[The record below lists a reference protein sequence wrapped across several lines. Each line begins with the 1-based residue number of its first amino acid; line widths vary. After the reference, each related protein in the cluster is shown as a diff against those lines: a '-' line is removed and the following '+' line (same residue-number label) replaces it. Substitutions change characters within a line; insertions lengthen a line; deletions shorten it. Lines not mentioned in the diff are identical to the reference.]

1 MAGVIPAIDI
11 RRGDDRFRTKIS
23 WLDSYH
29 SFSFSRHYDP
39 QNTHFGLLLVSN
51 DDVIAAESGF
61 QTHPH
66 QDMEIVTWVIRGE
79 IEHQD
84 SEGNSGVIYPGLA
97 QRMSAG
103 SGIWHSEM
111 NASKGG
117 DVHLVQMWVVPDT
130 PSIAPSCQQL
140 DIGSE
145 VAKGGLVPVASGRGH
160 ESAIAIRQEGATLWA
175 GQLAPGIATAVPASP
190 FAHLY
195 VAEGDLELEGGGQL
209 KRGDAARIANESGLR
224 MTPGPEG
231 THVLIWEMHDGIP
244 TEPFAR

>member
-160 ESAIAIRQEGATLWA
+160 ESAIAIRQEGATLWRGSSPQA
-175 GQLAPGIATAVPASP
+175 SRRRCPPHRSPTSTWPKATSNSRVAASSSAATPPASP
-190 FAHLY
+190 TNPAY
-195 VAEGDLELEGGGQL
+195 G
-209 KRGDAARIANESGLR
+209 
-224 MTPGPEG
+224 
-231 THVLIWEMHDGIP
+231 
-244 TEPFAR
+244 

>member
-1 MAGVIPAIDI
+1 MARVTHEIDV
-11 RRGDDRFRTKIS
+11 RHGDDRFRTKIS

-39 QNTHFGLLLVSN
+39 ENTHFGLLLVSN

-84 SEGNSGVIYPGLA
+84 SEGNSGVICPGLA
-97 QRMSAG
+97 RRMSAG
-103 SGIWHSEM
+103 TGIWHSEM
-111 NASKGG
+111 NATKGG

-130 PSIAPSCQQL
+130 PSVAPSYQQL

-145 VAKGGLVPVASGRGH
+145 VAKGGLVAVATSPPSRSARRARLSGRG
-160 ESAIAIRQEGATLWA
+160 SSPQ
-175 GQLAPGIATAVPASP
+175 ASRRRCRP
-190 FAHLY
+190 H
-195 VAEGDLELEGGGQL
+195 
-209 KRGDAARIANESGLR
+209 RS
-224 MTPGPEG
+224 
-231 THVLIWEMHDGIP
+231 P
-244 TEPFAR
+244 TST

>member
-79 IEHQD
+79 
-84 SEGNSGVIYPGLA
+84 NRAPGLRGEQRRHLPGTRTADERRQRHLALGDERVEGWRCPPRADVGRAGHA
-97 QRMSAG
+97 QHRAELPAARHRQRG
-103 SGIWHSEM
+103 REGR
-111 NASKGG
+111 AR
-117 DVHLVQMWVVPDT
+117 
-130 PSIAPSCQQL
+130 A
-140 DIGSE
+140 
-145 VAKGGLVPVASGRGH
+145 GGLGPRPRVRDRHPPGGRHPLGRGSSPQASRRRCPPH
-160 ESAIAIRQEGATLWA
+160 RSPTSTWPKATSNSRVAASSSAAT
-175 GQLAPGIATAVPASP
+175 PPASP
-190 FAHLY
+190 TNPAY
-195 VAEGDLELEGGGQL
+195 G
-209 KRGDAARIANESGLR
+209 
-224 MTPGPEG
+224 
-231 THVLIWEMHDGIP
+231 
-244 TEPFAR
+244 